1 MDSSDTVI
9 FDRVDDQPAAGPA
22 AHAPEPGTPERDLT
36 AALAAAAPRRWWN
49 RATPVLGALVLVLA
63 GFLGGVQVQQRWGEP
78 SSTAGSGRAGFP
90 GGFPTAFPGGA
101 GRGQN
106 GGTGQNGGAS
116 QNGGTAATG
125 GASAPGTTSG
135 KVKLVDGGT
144 LYLETTDGTVIT
156 VRTTDDTAVRTA
168 KASTLTALKAGQS
181 VTVQGGSATD
191 GTVTATTVTAGG

>member
-1 MDSSDTVI
+1 MRWCWCWPVSSAGC
-9 FDRVDDQPAAGPA
+9 RCSNAGASRRAPPGPGGPA
-22 AHAPEPGTPERDLT
+22 S
-36 AALAAAAPRRWWN
+36 
-49 RATPVLGALVLVLA
+49 RAV
-63 GFLGGVQVQQRWGEP
+63 
-78 SSTAGSGRAGFP
+78 S
-90 GGFPTAFPGGA
+90 TAFPGGA

>member
-1 MDSSDTVI
+1 MDSSDTVL
-9 FDRVDDQPAAGPA
+9 FDRVDDSPRSPAPNAND
-22 AHAPEPGTPERDLT
+22 TDLT

-63 GFLGGVQVQQRWGEP
+63 GFLSGLQVQQRWGEP
-78 SSTAGSGRAGFP
+78 TAAAGRTGTFP
-90 GGFPTAFPGGA
+90 GGFPTAFPGAA

-106 GGTGQNGGAS
+106 GAGQNGAGRADA
-116 QNGGTAATG
+116 GATG
-125 GASAPGTTSG
+125 GAAAPASTSG

-144 LYLETTDGTVIT
+144 LYLETADGTVIT

-168 KASTLTALKAGQS
+168 KASKLSALKAGQS
-181 VTVQGGSATD
+181 VTVQGGPATD